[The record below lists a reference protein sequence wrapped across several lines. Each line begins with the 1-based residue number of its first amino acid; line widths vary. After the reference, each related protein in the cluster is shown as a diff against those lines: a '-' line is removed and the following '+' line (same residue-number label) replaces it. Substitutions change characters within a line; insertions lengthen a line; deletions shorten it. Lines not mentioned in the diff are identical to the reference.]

1 MSELEMKNNV
11 EAKEFTDELTD
22 EALDREPEAGGARGF
37 TTAGTLMSS
46 VCGPRTDR

>member
-22 EALDREPEAGGARGF
+22 EALDRDQRQAVRAASPLPAR
-37 TTAGTLMSS
+37 L
-46 VCGPRTDR
+46 